1 MQVGIIN
8 YGMGNVKSVLN
19 AVKILG
25 FNGMLIN
32 APSEISK
39 CGKIILPGVGAFQ
52 EGMRKLNSAGWTVE
66 IQRAVREKGMSLLGI
81 CLGMQLL
88 AETGTEH
95 GLCSGLGLV
104 GGCVEKLDVA
114 GLPLPHIGWNTVRF
128 SLNNRL
134 YLGLGQEQDYY
145 FVHSYV
151 LVPVDQ
157 SIVSGIC
164 NYQKNF
170 VASIEQNNIF
180 GTQYHPEKS
189 QKAGLTVLKNFLTC

>member
-19 AVKILG
+19 AVNILG
-25 FNGMLIN
+25 FDGMLIN
-32 APSEISK
+32 APSEISE

-66 IQRAVREKGMSLLGI
+66 IQRAVRENRMPLLGI

-95 GLCSGLGLV
+95 GICTGLGLV
-104 GGCVEKLDVA
+104 AARVEKLEVA
-114 GLPLPHIGWNTVRF
+114 ELPLPHIGWNTVQF
-128 SLNNRL
+128 SSNNRL
-134 YLGLGQEQDYY
+134 YLGLGKEQDFY

-151 LVPVDQ
+151 LVPADQ
-157 SIVSGIC
+157 SIVSGTC
-164 NYQKNF
+164 NYQKDF
-170 VASIEQNNIF
+170 VASVEQDNIF

>member
-32 APSEISK
+32 EPSEIDR

-52 EGMRKLNSAGWTVE
+52 EGMRKLNGAGWTVE
-66 IQRAVREKGMSLLGI
+66 IQRAVREKGMPLLGI

-95 GLCSGLGLV
+95 GISTGLGLIA
-104 GGCVEKLDVA
+104 GRVEKLETEEF
-114 GLPLPHIGWNTVRF
+114 PLPHIGWNTVRF

-134 YLGLGQEQDYY
+134 YLGLGKEQDYY

-151 LVPVDQ
+151 LVPADQ
-157 SIVSGIC
+157 SIVSGVC
-164 NYQKNF
+164 NYQKDF
-170 VASIEQNNIF
+170 VASVEQDNIF

-189 QKAGLTVLKNFLTC
+189 QKAGLAVLKNFLTC